1 MPPPTA
7 PLLVS
12 PTTITNHRT
21 MKEKDEGA
29 LCLALSPPYATTV
42 TIYWYLSIVHYYRCW
57 CYYCYYC

>member
-1 MPPPTA
+1 
-7 PLLVS
+7 
-12 PTTITNHRT
+12 